1 MYPNF
6 ATLNLLIN
14 PFGRVGYKG
23 CVMKS
28 AEVKLFEGIRSF
40 SSIAILAGIILS
52 VIFSQLLGESST
64 HWQVVIAIAALAIGI
79 PHGALDHLVTLPK
92 SRPLVMAGFILIY
105 VLVAIVAVIAIL
117 NFNVIGFIF
126 VLVMSTVHFGI
137 GDAAFISEL
146 DRRRSAVSRL
156 PRALYAI
163 SAGSIPV
170 LIPLVNS
177 ASTDALAQVN
187 PSLID
192 WHQGYDQE
200 ILLAVITIAC
210 LSIARMVA
218 GKRYREAVDIG
229 LLLGLALLT
238 PPLITFALYFGC
250 WHAMRHTARLTL
262 SLETS
267 QNAFASGDSRGAFLK
282 AVIPGVPA
290 LLGTFFI
297 AAILA
302 IRGQEFTDDFFWMAL
317 VVVWALTVPH
327 MAVTAKLD
335 RRALT

>member
-1 MYPNF
+1 
-6 ATLNLLIN
+6 
-14 PFGRVGYKG
+14 
-23 CVMKS
+23 MKS
-28 AEVKLFEGIRSF
+28 GEVKLFDAIRSF
-40 SSIAILAGIILS
+40 SSIAILVGIALSIL
-52 VIFSQLLGESST
+52 FSQILGKSSMQ
-64 HWQVVIAIAALAIGI
+64 WQVAIAVAALAIGI

-92 SRPLVMAGFILIY
+92 SRPLVMAGFISIY

-117 NFNVIGFIF
+117 NFNVVGFIF
-126 VLVMSTVHFGI
+126 VLVMSAVHFGI
-137 GDAAFISEL
+137 GDAAFVSEI
-146 DRRRSAVSRL
+146 DRRRPTSIRL
-156 PRALYAI
+156 PRAIYAI

-170 LIPLVNS
+170 FIPLVNS

-187 PSLID
+187 PALID

-200 ILLAVITIAC
+200 ILTAVITIAC
-210 LSIARMVA
+210 ISIARLTVR
-218 GKRYREAVDIG
+218 KRYREAVDIG
-229 LLLGLALLT
+229 LLLALALLT
-238 PPLITFALYFGC
+238 PPLIAFALYFGC

-267 QNAFASGDSRGAFLK
+267 QHAYADGNLRSAFLK
-282 AVIPGVPA
+282 AVIPGLPA
-290 LLGTFFI
+290 LVGTFFI
-297 AAILA
+297 AGVLA

>member
-1 MYPNF
+1 M
-6 ATLNLLIN
+6 
-14 PFGRVGYKG
+14 VGLVTRG
-23 CVMKS
+23 LDMKS
-28 AEVKLFEGIRSF
+28 GEVKLFEGIRNF
-40 SSIAILAGIILS
+40 SSVVILAGIILS
-52 VIFSQLLGESST
+52 LIFSQVLGESSMQ
-64 HWQVVIAIAALAIGI
+64 WQVVIAIAALAIGI

-92 SRPLVMAGFILIY
+92 SRPLVMAGFIAVY
-105 VLVAIVAVIAIL
+105 VLIAIVAVIAIL
-117 NFNVIGFIF
+117 EFNVVGFIF
-126 VLVMSTVHFGI
+126 VLVMSAVHFGI

-146 DRRRSAVSRL
+146 DRRQPVAVRL
-156 PRALYAI
+156 PRAIYAI

-200 ILLAVITIAC
+200 ILTVVITIAC
-210 LSIARMVA
+210 ISIARLIVR
-218 GKRYREAVDIG
+218 KRIREAVDIG
-229 LLLGLALLT
+229 LLLALALLT
-238 PPLITFALYFGC
+238 PPLIAFALYFGC

-262 SLETS
+262 SLESS
-267 QNAFASGDSRGAFLK
+267 QRAYESGNIRSAFLK
-282 AVIPGVPA
+282 AVIPGIPA
-290 LLGTFFI
+290 LVGTFFI

-302 IRGQEFTDDFFWMAL
+302 IRGQDFNDDFFWMAL

-335 RRALT
+335 RNALT

>member
-1 MYPNF
+1 
-6 ATLNLLIN
+6 
-14 PFGRVGYKG
+14 
-23 CVMKS
+23 MKS
-28 AEVKLFEGIRSF
+28 GELKLFEGIRSF
-40 SSIAILAGIILS
+40 SSFAILAGIILS
-52 VIFSQLLGESST
+52 LIFSQVLGENSMQ
-64 HWQVVIAIAALAIGI
+64 WQVVIAIVALAIGI

-92 SRPLVMAGFILIY
+92 SRPIVMACFIAIY
-105 VLVAIVAVIAIL
+105 VLVAIVAVVAIL
-117 NFNVIGFIF
+117 NFNVVGFVF
-126 VLVMSTVHFGI
+126 VLVMSAVHFGI

-146 DRRRSAVSRL
+146 DRRRPVAVRL
-156 PRALYAI
+156 PRAIYAF

-187 PSLID
+187 PSLIN

-200 ILLAVITIAC
+200 ILTVVITIAC
-210 LSIARMVA
+210 ISIARLIVR
-218 GKRYREAVDIG
+218 KRIRDAADIG
-229 LLLGLALLT
+229 LLLALALLT
-238 PPLITFALYFGC
+238 PPLIAFALYFGC

-267 QNAFASGDSRGAFLK
+267 QRAYVAGNTRSAFLR
-282 AVIPGVPA
+282 AVIPGIPA
-290 LLGTFFI
+290 LVGTFFI

-302 IRGQEFTDDFFWMAL
+302 IRGQEFNDDFFWMAL

-335 RRALT
+335 RNALT

>member
-1 MYPNF
+1 M
-6 ATLNLLIN
+6 
-14 PFGRVGYKG
+14 VGLVTRG
-23 CVMKS
+23 LDMKS
-28 AEVKLFEGIRSF
+28 GEVKLFEGIRNF
-40 SSIAILAGIILS
+40 SSVVILAGIILS
-52 VIFSQLLGESST
+52 LIFSQVLGESSMQ
-64 HWQVVIAIAALAIGI
+64 WQVVIAIAALAIGI

-92 SRPLVMAGFILIY
+92 SRPLVMAGFIAVY
-105 VLVAIVAVIAIL
+105 VLIAIVAIIAIL
-117 NFNVIGFIF
+117 EFNVVGFIF
-126 VLVMSTVHFGI
+126 VLVMSAVHFGI

-146 DRRRSAVSRL
+146 DRRQPVSVRL
-156 PRALYAI
+156 PRAIYAI

-200 ILLAVITIAC
+200 ILLTVITVAC
-210 LSIARMVA
+210 LSIARMIV

-229 LLLGLALLT
+229 LLLALALLT
-238 PPLITFALYFGC
+238 PPLIAFALYFGC

-262 SLETS
+262 SLESS
-267 QNAFASGDSRGAFLK
+267 QHAYESGNIRSAFLK
-282 AVIPGVPA
+282 AVIPGIPA
-290 LLGTFFI
+290 LVGTFFI

-302 IRGQEFTDDFFWMAL
+302 IGGQEFSDDFFWMAL

-335 RRALT
+335 RNALT

>member
-1 MYPNF
+1 M
-6 ATLNLLIN
+6 
-14 PFGRVGYKG
+14 VGLVTRG
-23 CVMKS
+23 LDMKS
-28 AEVKLFEGIRSF
+28 GEVKLFEGIRNF
-40 SSIAILAGIILS
+40 SSVVILAGIILS
-52 VIFSQLLGESST
+52 LIFSQVLGESSMQ
-64 HWQVVIAIAALAIGI
+64 WQVVIAIAALAVGI

-92 SRPLVMAGFILIY
+92 SRPLLMAGFIAVY
-105 VLVAIVAVIAIL
+105 VLIAIVAVIAIL
-117 NFNVIGFIF
+117 EFNVVGFIF
-126 VLVMSTVHFGI
+126 VLVMSAVHFGI

-146 DRRRSAVSRL
+146 DRRQPVAVRL
-156 PRALYAI
+156 PRAIYAI

-200 ILLAVITIAC
+200 ILTVVITIAC
-210 LSIARMVA
+210 ISIARLIVR
-218 GKRYREAVDIG
+218 KRIREAVDIG
-229 LLLGLALLT
+229 LLLALALLT
-238 PPLITFALYFGC
+238 PPLIAFALYFGC

-262 SLETS
+262 SLESS
-267 QNAFASGDSRGAFLK
+267 QRAYESGNIRSAFLK
-282 AVIPGVPA
+282 AVIPGIPA
-290 LLGTFFI
+290 LVGTFFI

-302 IRGQEFTDDFFWMAL
+302 IRGQEFNDDFFWMAL

-335 RRALT
+335 RNALT